1 MTMTTTTPE
10 SSIISRLLQPDNL
23 SPEAARGILAM
34 DFTDED
40 RERMHE
46 LAKKASEG
54 KLTEGEQADANA
66 YEFIGSI
73 LGIMQSKARQSL
85 KASE

>member
-1 MTMTTTTPE
+1 MTMATSTPE

-23 SPEAARGILAM
+23 SPDAARGILAM

-40 RERMHE
+40 RERMHT
-46 LAKKASEG
+46 LAEKASQG
-54 KLTEGEQADANA
+54 TLTEQERADADA
-66 YEFIGSI
+66 YEFVGSI
-73 LGIMQSKARQSL
+73 LGIMQSKARQYL